1 MTLFRSKKR
10 KWDMLYEEVLEIKT
24 HLGKDTFALCYKA
37 TRVENVTLFRYKDLY
52 DAMCVKKVMEIKTH
66 PC

>member
-1 MTLFRSKKR
+1 
-10 KWDMLYEEVLEIKT
+10 MLYEEVLEIKT